1 MIFMGL
7 MNKKSIGL
15 DVSDNT
21 IELVELKKAGGKAKL
36 LNYSRVLLAAG
47 VVKNGRIMDKKR
59 LKAYFN
65 RLFTRSKPGEIN
77 SNKINFALPEKQV
90 FTHFFKVKYNREEEI
105 EGLVYQEA
113 ISSIPLEKDNLWLE
127 YKILKKEKDKEEG
140 KRAWVFLAA
149 TDKEVCRQ
157 WQDFFQEGNLEI
169 DSFELP
175 CLVSSRVIRG
185 SNQSKV
191 ALVDIGA
198 GQTSLSLLRDG
209 SLVYSCSINIAGN
222 KFTQAIAEA
231 ENISRQEAEKK
242 KKSGGLNIKN
252 KKPRQALEA
261 KARKL
266 IREISEVLEYT
277 KKELNVSAEKII
289 LVGGSSQM
297 KGLVSLFEQET
308 GARVETGRPS
318 LDKKNVSLKYLGAV
332 GLAWGGLSSEYE
344 QDLRIPL
351 VNKKSNFDID
361 KFLTEKGRSKEEK
374 DDFRKKIIIF
384 TAVVLIGVLGVFGA
398 YLFRQQEK
406 KSVHQ
411 GPSGAIE
418 KYKTV
423 RNLSMDIP
431 LAVSPENYTGDRVRA
446 RTVKITVEESG
457 DKNKAKEKAR
467 KKVNYKVGSGEVL
480 WPQPLR
486 VTSPWSGEAGTTS
499 KATTSINGRPGQLVF
514 EWLIYSE
521 DGLRQVLTQKIK
533 DKDFSDKFI
542 FNTVEKKAVQATND
556 PDIYNILVQAR
567 ISTQ

>member
-1 MIFMGL
+1 MGL
-7 MNKKSIGL
+7 MIKKSIGL

-36 LNYSRVLLAAG
+36 LNYSRVFLAAG

-77 SNKINFALPEKQV
+77 SNKINFALPEEQV
-90 FTHFFKVKYNREEEI
+90 FTYSFKINYNQDEEI
-105 EGLVYQEA
+105 ENLVYKEA
-113 ISSIPLEKDNLWLE
+113 ISSIPVEKDNLWLE
-127 YKILKKEKDKEEG
+127 YKVLKKEKNKEGE
-140 KRAWVFLAA
+140 KKAWIFLAA
-149 TDKEVCRQ
+149 TDKEVCQQ
-157 WQDFFQEGNLEI
+157 WQDFFREGNLEI

-175 CLVSSRVIRG
+175 CLVSRRAIRG
-185 SNQSKV
+185 SDQGEV

-198 GQTSLSLLRDG
+198 GQTSLSLFRDG
-209 SLVYSCSINIAGN
+209 SLVYYCSINIAGN
-222 KFTQAIAEA
+222 KFTQVIAET

-242 KKSGGLNIKN
+242 KKSGGLNMKN
-252 KKPRQALEA
+252 KKSRQALED
-261 KARKL
+261 KAQKL
-266 IREISEVLEYT
+266 IRGISEVLEYT
-277 KKELNVSAEKII
+277 KKEFNVSAEKII

-297 KGLVSLFEQET
+297 KGLVSLFEQEA
-308 GARVETGRPS
+308 GAQVEIGQPS
-318 LDKKNVSLKYLGAV
+318 LDKKNIALKYLGAV
-332 GLAWGGLSSEYE
+332 GLAWGSLSSEYE

-351 VNKKSNFDID
+351 VNKKSNFDVD
-361 KFLTEKGRSKEEK
+361 KFLTEKGGDKEEK
-374 DDFRKKIIIF
+374 DDLRKKMIIF
-384 TAVVLIGVLGVFGA
+384 TVIVLIGIIGVFGA

-406 KSVHQ
+406 KNIHQ

-423 RNLSMDIP
+423 RNLNLEIP
-431 LAVSPENYTGDRVRA
+431 LAINSEDYTKDRVRA

-457 DKNKAKEKAR
+457 ARNKAKEEAR
-467 KKVNYKVGSGEVL
+467 EKVEYKVGSGEIL
-480 WPQPLR
+480 WPKPLE
-486 VTSPWSGEAGTTS
+486 VTSPWPGEA
-499 KATTSINGRPGQLVF
+499 ATTSINSQPGQLVF

-533 DKDFSDKFI
+533 EKDFSDKFI

-556 PDIYNILVQAR
+556 PNIYDILVQAR